1 MYGLVL
7 LKRSCKERI
16 DTSASIL
23 DIVYSKYIVLGL
35 LYMIIIMNV
44 KITIKKMVRDMCYI
58 L

>member
-16 DTSASIL
+16 DTSASTS